1 MNEKVQKV
9 REQIDWSIVISTIV
23 AAIILGLMVYG
34 MKTAGLNKA
43 ANVLKQGA

>member
-1 MNEKVQKV
+1 MNAQVQKV
-9 REQIDWSIVISTIV
+9 RENIDWSIIVSTII

-34 MKTAGLNKA
+34 MKTAGFSKA